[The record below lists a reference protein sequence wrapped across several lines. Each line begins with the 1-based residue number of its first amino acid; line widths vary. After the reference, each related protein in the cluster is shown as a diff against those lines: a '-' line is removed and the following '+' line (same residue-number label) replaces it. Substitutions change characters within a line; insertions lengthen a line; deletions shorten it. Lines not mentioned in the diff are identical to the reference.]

1 MTEEKTIKFH
11 RSRPHMRID
20 IYLVSA
26 CPVKGEAYF
35 TGAATSAL
43 AQFRLTL
50 CWDDSFLK
58 WQP

>member
-1 MTEEKTIKFH
+1 LAEEKTINFH
-11 RSRPHMRID
+11 MSRPHMRID
-20 IYLVSA
+20 VYLVSA

-35 TGAATSAL
+35 TRAAATAL

-50 CWDDSFLK
+50 CWGDPFLK